1 MTSHFSARW
10 RQLRESPDGRLTE
23 HFFHSMFDFGFLN
36 EPGADSF
43 KRVVVGSVGGVV
55 AVGLVLTR
63 GYMIKYAGLWQA
75 GSPERYRVALAGDDM
90 LIIALPMLLVA
101 FITLLVSQSLFPDE
115 RDFRILGPMPLR
127 RTVVFRAKLAAVFL
141 FTGLFTAAAHAS
153 LIPLMLLTSMNPWGE
168 HNVLSRVLAWVIAG
182 VGGSVFAV
190 LAITAVVGVL
200 GLALSRGGLH
210 TLSAMMRS
218 AVLAGLVVCLP
229 LVSRLPVVGGSLL
242 DGPGWTTYL
251 PPAWF
256 LGLHRVLQ
264 GNADPALVRL
274 AAMSLAAVAI
284 AVLLV
289 AAIYTVLFR
298 RFERLMLRPASMS
311 RPWFR
316 MPRVVSLPGA
326 TPAYR
331 GVHAFT
337 VTTLV
342 RSQLHQ
348 GVLVGVAAVGVGFLI
363 GLLGARFRNM
373 PLLAPFV
380 LMYLCGI
387 AARAALVLP
396 MEYKANWI
404 FQLTEDQT
412 TRRDQLRAVDRVVT
426 RFVVGLP
433 VLVAMP
439 VLWWTRPADAA
450 MVIAVLALVG
460 LVFVHAVLHEW
471 RRIPFTCS
479 YLPGKRFIG
488 HSVIFGFFFGLLFTV
503 FGGLLAAAAATGTP
517 PVAVIVV
524 ATLSTLA
531 FVLRR
536 QRLALWRDSPLMF
549 EDELPDQPQLLE
561 LQR

>member
-1 MTSHFSARW
+1 MTSYISARW
-10 RQLRESPDGRLTE
+10 RLLRESPEGRLTA
-23 HFFHSMFDFGFLN
+23 HFFHSMFDFGFLS
-36 EPGADSF
+36 ELGADSF
-43 KRVVVGSVGGVV
+43 KRVVVGSVGGII

-63 GYMIKYAGLWQA
+63 AYMVKYASLWRA
-75 GSPERYRVALAGDDM
+75 ASPEKYRLALAGDDM
-90 LIIALPMLLVA
+90 LIIGLPMLLVA

-127 RTVVFRAKLAAVFL
+127 RAVVFRAKLAAVLL

-168 HNVLSRVLAWVIAG
+168 HSVVTRVVAWVIAG
-182 VGGSVFAV
+182 VGASAFAV

-200 GLALSRGGLH
+200 GLVLSRSGLH

-218 AVLAGLVVCLP
+218 AVLAALVVSLP
-229 LVSRLPVVGGSLL
+229 LVSRLPVLGGSLSN
-242 DGPGWTTYL
+242 GPDWVMFL

-256 LGLHRVLQ
+256 LGLQRVLQ
-264 GNADPALVRL
+264 GSADPTLVRL
-274 AAMSLAAVAI
+274 AVIGLGAAAVVGLA
-284 AVLLV
+284 V

-298 RFERLMLRPASMS
+298 RFERLMLRPGAMS

-316 MPRVVSLPGA
+316 MPRFVSRAGE

-363 GLLGARFRNM
+363 TLLGARFRNM
-373 PLLAPFV
+373 PLFAPFV

-396 MEYKANWI
+396 MEYRANWI
-404 FQLTEDQT
+404 FQMTEDDA

-426 RFVVGLP
+426 TFVVGFP
-433 VLVAMP
+433 VLVATP
-439 VLWWTRPADAA
+439 VLWWTRPADAV
-450 MVIAVLALVG
+450 MVLAVLALVG
-460 LVFVHAVLHEW
+460 LVFVHAVLYGW

-488 HSVIFGFFFGLLFTV
+488 HSVIFGFFLGLFFTV
-503 FGGLLAAAAATGTP
+503 FGGGLASIAASGTP
-517 PVAVIVV
+517 VAIAVIV
-524 ATLSTLA
+524 AMLSSVA

-536 QRLALWRDSPLMF
+536 QRLALWRDLPLMF

>member
-1 MTSHFSARW
+1 MTSQIPARW
-10 RQLRESPDGRLTE
+10 RQLRESPEGRLTQ
-23 HFFHSMFDFGFLN
+23 HFFHSMFDFGFLS
-36 EPGADSF
+36 ELGADSF
-43 KRVVVGSVGGVV
+43 RRVVVGSVGGIV

-63 GYMIKYAGLWQA
+63 GYMVKYAVLWRA
-75 GSPERYRVALAGDDM
+75 ASPERYRLALAGDDM

-101 FITLLVSQSLFPDE
+101 FITLLVSHSLFPDE
-115 RDFRILGPMPLR
+115 RDFRILGPMPLPR
-127 RTVVFRAKLAAVFL
+127 MVVFRAKLAAVFL
-141 FTGLFTAAAHAS
+141 FTGLFTTAAHAS

-168 HNVLSRVLAWVIAG
+168 HAVVSRFAAWVIAG
-182 VGGSVFAV
+182 LGASAFAV
-190 LAITAVVGVL
+190 LAVTAVVGVL
-200 GLALSRGGLH
+200 GLVLTRSGMH
-210 TLSAMMRS
+210 TLFAMMRS

-229 LVSRLPVVGGSLL
+229 LVSRLPALGGSLSN
-242 DGPGWTTYL
+242 GPDWMML
-251 PPAWF
+251 VPPAWF
-256 LGLHRVLQ
+256 LGLQRVLQ

-274 AAMSLAAVAI
+274 AAIGLAAVLI
-284 AVLLV
+284 VVLAV

-298 RFERLMLRPASMS
+298 RFERLLLRPASMS

-316 MPRVVSLPGA
+316 VPRFISLVGA

-363 GLLGARFRNM
+363 SLLGARFRNM

-396 MEYKANWI
+396 MEYRANWI
-404 FQLTEDQT
+404 FQLTEDQA

-426 RFVVGLP
+426 RFVVGFP
-433 VLVAMP
+433 VLVACP
-439 VLWWTRPADAA
+439 VLWWTRRADA
-450 MVIAVLALVG
+450 VIIIAVLALVG
-460 LVFVHAVLHEW
+460 LVFVHAVLHDW

-503 FGGLLAAAAATGTP
+503 FGGLFAGAAASGPRPAAI
-517 PVAVIVV
+517 VI
-524 ATLSTLA
+524 AILASLA

-549 EDELPDQPQLLE
+549 EDQLPDQPQLLE